1 MINRDQF
8 RKAFIEEIRNELLK
22 DNSIVVDGVGLFS
35 KKHIPAEEENQP
47 DGTILLHPPKDVLE
61 FDPNYKVKANE
72 KYKLVSKLS
81 DSLNIHQDILNGY
94 LKEIV
99 SDINAVLPGEETRVE
114 GWGVFKRDKTTLS
127 YIADPILQL
136 EINYEFAGQ
145 QPIILLEGS
154 GIFFAASDEIDGNK
168 PSEAGEFIMLEKE
181 SEPKKKTEYDSLMN
195 EFNKDVKDIGKGK
208 EDSID
213 EFSTDVIQVIPEQKT
228 DVPAFSYDSNLS
240 KSHADNGDNYNEE
253 EIMGDNKDKKH
264 KDSEANK
271 RIDDNAPNKSR
282 DESTSSIGKLDE
294 LNQFSN
300 DDEKAS
306 DELAIEFTTLL
317 KKMRDKA
324 KLVAEQ
330 EPVIK
335 DDDDDDDEIIGY
347 NPGIEQPED
356 IEIPDIKPSTPE
368 KAPEPEFKSEP
379 QPQPQPEPEPEPEP
393 QPQIVPEL
401 KTDPQ
406 PELKSEIKP
415 DAEPLPTLKPISQTE
430 SKRKSEIETEQKEA
444 VIPSLKKQDKKEEV
458 KFAPEDS
465 FLKWEKNK
473 EQDSDK
479 DERALPSL
487 KTIKKQESQSKEK
500 EVSAERKDSKKEKSK
515 KVTQEKRRKRPDL
528 SFAGMILVII
538 LLIIALAIGAYF
550 AGFFEK
556 SDEFD
561 PFFTEQP
568 VDIETPITGDESG
581 LPVDPVTPVS
591 PTPEPETDVTSREPV
606 RPSAGTAANYGLR
619 GSFDMS
625 NTDFSGI
632 IVASLS
638 EESTARRTASNL
650 ISAGFRAH
658 HYNLELPNGRSTWR
672 VVVGQFQNHEEA
684 TQAATQLP
692 EPYRNNN
699 FVTNVKL

>member
-8 RKAFIEEIRNELLK
+8 RKAFIEEIRNELLR
-22 DNSIVVDGVGLFS
+22 DNNIVVDGVGLFT
-35 KKHIPAEEENQP
+35 KKHVQAEEENQP

-61 FDPNYKVKANE
+61 FDPGYKAKTNE
-72 KYKLVSKLS
+72 KHKLISKLT
-81 DSLNIHQDILNGY
+81 DSLNIHQDILKGY
-94 LKEIV
+94 LNEIV
-99 SDINAVLPGEETRVE
+99 SDINAVLPGDETRIE
-114 GWGVFKRDKTTLS
+114 GWGIFKREKTTLS

-145 QPIILLEGS
+145 QPIVLLEGS
-154 GIFFAASDEIDGNK
+154 GIFFTASEDIEGDK
-168 PSEAGEFIMLEKE
+168 PSETGEFIMLDKE
-181 SEPKKKTEYDSLMN
+181 PEPKKKTEYDALID
-195 EFNKDVKDIGKGK
+195 EFNQDVRDIETGKDESMD
-208 EDSID
+208 D
-213 EFSTDVIQVIPEQKT
+213 FSTDVIQVIPEQKN
-228 DVPAFSYDSNLS
+228 DVPAFNYDSNLG
-240 KSHADNGDNYNEE
+240 KSHSENDDKINEE
-253 EIMGDNKDKKH
+253 EIMGDNKDKKN
-264 KDSEANK
+264 KDSDVK
-271 RIDDNAPNKSR
+271 KQIDDSFPKKSR
-282 DESTSSIGKLDE
+282 DELSSSLGELDE

-335 DDDDDDDEIIGY
+335 DDDEDDEIPGY
-347 NPGIEQPED
+347 NPTIEQPKE
-356 IEIPDIKPSTPE
+356 IELPEIEASVPE
-368 KAPEPEFKSEP
+368 KAPESQFKSEP
-379 QPQPQPEPEPEPEP
+379 EPQPEPEPDFKPK
-393 QPQIVPEL
+393 L
-401 KTDPQ
+401 KSDPQ
-406 PELKSEIKP
+406 PEVKTDTKSESDPLPSLKP
-415 DAEPLPTLKPISQTE
+415 TTQVQPKPQSKIEPKAEPEEPF
-430 SKRKSEIETEQKEA
+430 
-444 VIPSLKKQDKKEEV
+444 IPSLKKQDRKEEV
-458 KFAPEDS
+458 KPIPEDS
-465 FLKWEKNK
+465 FLKWEKSKDQN
-473 EQDSDK
+473 SDK

-500 EVSAERKDSKKEKSK
+500 EVSSERKEIKKEKSK

-550 AGFFEK
+550 AGLFEK
-556 SDEFD
+556 TDEFD

-568 VDIETPITGDESG
+568 VDVETPVIDDENG
-581 LPVDPVTPVS
+581 FTVDPGTPVTP
-591 PTPEPETDVTSREPV
+591 TPESEIDVTPREHA
-606 RPSAGTAANYGLR
+606 RPLAGASANYGLR

-650 ISAGFRAH
+650 ISAGFRVH